1 MKNWGFFIFF
11 ASPIKIFVPNRLC
24 SPICCAKNYQEVYK
38 CHRKP
43 SHTIRSHIHP
53 ILAYLIVIIAQV
65 RDFEPFAWLWL
76 APCFKLTNE
85 NNHIYGDRSWNK
97 KFPDIDLPEFP
108 RIGDS
113 TATHKDRTRD
123 RSRTPR
129 RNLNVV
135 SENNQKTSIEVFDL
149 LYVSDHPAIY
159 GWIEEEN

>member
-1 MKNWGFFIFF
+1 MGFWKTGDLKLENRRF
-11 ASPIKIFVPNRLC
+11 KIGPCKDAVSNKEGNFL
-24 SPICCAKNYQEVYK
+24 Q
-38 CHRKP
+38 
-43 SHTIRSHIHP
+43 
-53 ILAYLIVIIAQV
+53 
-65 RDFEPFAWLWL
+65 L

-85 NNHIYGDRSWNK
+85 NNPIYGDRSWNK